1 MHTSNLVYEWEI
13 RGYYWPISC
22 CRTCSVRCNTSYLL
36 SCTLAVSSRRHGTKV
51 GGEDYESV
59 NLVFAQLVVQENC
72 WKLREQVG
80 SITQFQGGQLYPPHS
95 VVHPTDTTQN
105 GRGNKHDATRK
116 IALVSLSH
124 PAGSK
129 AASRNHCPPEARVW
143 LAGKRASDTC
153 HFSHQQPVCPFSRFC
168 FSKMENVAV
177 PRTTVPS
184 VGGGWQ
190 LIQIRGWPPRLHRSR
205 GCEGPEKQISPERFR

>member
-153 HFSHQQPVCPFSRFC
+153 HLPIFTVLLL
-168 FSKMENVAV
+168 ENGKCCSAAHNGAICRRRVAV
-177 PRTTVPS
+177 DSNQGMAAAASSEQGV
-184 VGGGWQ
+184 
-190 LIQIRGWPPRLHRSR
+190 
-205 GCEGPEKQISPERFR
+205 